1 MITLITNIKELL
13 QVRETSISKVSGAE
27 MAVLPTIKNAFLLL
41 EDDLI
46 ADFGSME
53 NLPEINADKVID
65 ATGKIVL
72 PTWCDSHTHIVYAGN
87 REQEFVDR
95 INGFS
100 YEEIANRGGGILNSA
115 KKLNETSEDEIYEQ
129 SKLRLEEVMHLG
141 TGAVE
146 IKSGYGLTVEGE
158 LKMLRVIK
166 KLSEN
171 YPISIKAT
179 FLGAHAFPVH
189 YKENKA
195 GYIDEIITKMIPE
208 IAKNKLADY
217 IDAFCETGYFSV
229 EETEKIMQAGIQF
242 GLKPKIHV
250 NQFNSIGGIQA
261 GIKFGLKP
269 KIHVNQ
275 FNSIGGIQAG
285 IKFKA
290 LSVDHLEIMT
300 PQDIEALKNTET
312 MPVALPSC
320 SYFLSIP
327 YTPAREMIKAGLP
340 LALATDF
347 NPGSTPSGNMNF
359 VVATAC
365 IKMKMTP
372 EEAINAATINGA
384 YAMGISET
392 HGSITKG
399 KKANLILTK
408 PISSY
413 YQIPYAFGS
422 NLIETVF
429 LEGEILK

>member
-1 MITLITNIKELL
+1 MITLIKNIQELL
-13 QVRETSISKVSGAE
+13 QIRETSISKVSGAE
-27 MAVLPTIKNAFLLL
+27 MAELPAIKNAFLVIK
-41 EDDLI
+41 DDLI
-46 ADFGSME
+46 TDFGSME
-53 NLPEINADKVID
+53 NLPEIKADSIINASGRV
-65 ATGKIVL
+65 VL
-72 PTWCDSHTHIVYAGN
+72 PAWCDSHTHIVYAGN

-95 INGFS
+95 INGFT

-115 KKLNETSEDEIYEQ
+115 KKLNETSEEEIYEQ
-129 SKLRLEEVMHLG
+129 SKIRLEEVMHLG

-166 KLSEN
+166 KLAEN

-179 FLGAHAFPVH
+179 FLGAHAFPTH

-195 GYIDEIITKMIPE
+195 GYIDEIITKMLPE
-208 IAKNKLADY
+208 IAQNKLADY
-217 IDAFCETGYFSV
+217 VDIFCESGYFSV
-229 EETEKIMQAGIQF
+229 EETEKIMQAGINF

-250 NQFNSIGGIQA
+250 NQFNSIGGIQS
-261 GIKFGLKP
+261 GVKF
-269 KIHVNQ
+269 N
-275 FNSIGGIQAG
+275 
-285 IKFKA
+285 A
-290 LSVDHLEIMT
+290 LSVDHLEIMN
-300 PQDIEALKNTET
+300 PEDIEALKRTET

-359 VVATAC
+359 VVAAAC

-384 YAMGISET
+384 YAMGLSET

-399 KKANLILTK
+399 KKANLIITK

-422 NLIETVF
+422 NLIEDV
-429 LEGEILK
+429 LINGQII